1 MFPTK
6 IQVHREQDKLINA
19 QSYQYEGTRLNMHVT
34 MHNTADQ
41 TFWIFFMEV
50 EDLGIWSSASIRAC
64 IFPSLSSLLWLH
76 EVNDGGGSLFR
87 LCFQWFFSLWHLDIS
102 YEYLINQRDNGDD
115 WPKIAHIPYIRIDS
129 NVIAVL

>member
-1 MFPTK
+1 
-6 IQVHREQDKLINA
+6 
-19 QSYQYEGTRLNMHVT
+19 MHVT

-115 WPKIAHIPYIRIDS
+115 WPKIAHFPYIRIDS
-129 NVIAVL
+129 NVIAVLWIQNNFCPGTCLALMFWFLLLIGLFHC